1 MGTCYCCICHDC
13 KKFIDLD
20 KFYSWAALANAD
32 HSNLDNEDLEDYKTD
47 MWIYKALRLQLFI
60 HTHNG
65 HRIEVGSEH
74 HFDGFDNETG
84 YHPGYIEQYPWP
96 KGLRKFIE
104 EIDMPPSIDRIII
117 NTHLGKL
124 YIDNRKDDINCFRT
138 INGKR
143 VDTKLLKRIQ
153 PAHEPDAE

>member
-47 MWIYKALRLQLFI
+47 GWIYRALRLQLFI
-60 HTHNG
+60 HSHNG
-65 HRIEVGSEH
+65 HKIEVCTEH
-74 HFDGFDNETG
+74 YFDGLNDHDG
-84 YHPGYIEQYPWP
+84 YSEQYPWP
-96 KGLRKFIE
+96 KGLRKFTE

-124 YIDNRKDDINCFRT
+124 YIDNRKDDINCFRS

-143 VDTKLLKRIQ
+143 VDTKLLEKNTTSQ
-153 PAHEPDAE
+153 